1 MANLYDKAGLVNIP
15 VGYQEGFLYNIK
27 PEDNTLG
34 FRFNRDS
41 AATRVNKEGLI
52 EQVGYFGPELVKNGN
67 FSELGSELIPDGN
80 FTNQAAV
87 DYWQIADTGGVERAT
102 KSLENGFMRLTYD
115 IANGSALYKSGI
127 VTSGKSYKVT
137 FRAKGTANSN
147 FNSIGDNVNIPSNP
161 QYVVSN
167 PTLTDDWQDYEFYV
181 PVSSTTLRLYL
192 TSAQIGDT
200 LDITNIS
207 VKQVDPNDYW
217 ILAGS
222 NVSISDNKLNFVNAV
237 TNSEFVQQII
247 VAPIG
252 KTYKITLEVSNLGSG
267 ESIKIRHPFQD
278 TTINTNG
285 FHTIY
290 GVGDLANVFRIT
302 PNSTTATFSITNISV
317 VEVKGDKPRIDYTDS
332 LTSPSF
338 LLEPQSTNLLEFS
351 EDFSQSAWLKTN
363 LSILSD
369 SIISPEGILSA
380 GKLIPDTT
388 SGQHK
393 IDITRTVAN
402 GATVSLS
409 AFVKK
414 GEYNFCCLYEVTS
427 SAGRFFDL
435 SNGTQGGTFV
445 GAPTTSNIENYNN
458 DWYRISI
465 STTVPSTSARY
476 ILYVCDTISNT
487 SFVGD
492 NTKGIYA
499 WGTQLEESL
508 YPTSY
513 IPTAGS
519 TVTRAQETCNGA
531 GSVST
536 FNDSEGVLYAEIA
549 ALADDSTNRHITL
562 SDGSNNNRLV
572 LKYDNQSNVIQAF
585 NRVGGVETAF
595 LSASVTDITLFS
607 KCAVKYK
614 VNDYALWIDGV
625 EVATDTNAT
634 TFPSST
640 LNDLKFGESGANSN
654 FYGRTKGIYVFN
666 EALTDDELQQLTG
679 PEYNSF
685 AALAAAYNYT
695 VI

>member
-15 VGYQEGFLYNIK
+15 VGYQDGFLYNIK

-41 AATRVNKEGLI
+41 AATLVNSKGLI
-52 EQVGYFGPELVKNGN
+52 EQVGYFGPELVQNGN

-87 DYWQIADTGGVERAT
+87 DYWSIAATDGVERAT

-115 IANGSALYKSGI
+115 IANGSALYKSSI
-127 VTSGKSYKVT
+127 LPSGKSYKVT

-217 ILAGS
+217 YA
-222 NVSISDNKLNFVNAV
+222 SD
-237 TNSEFVQQII
+237 
-247 VAPIG
+247 PW
-252 KTYKITLEVSNLGSG
+252 
-267 ESIKIRHPFQD
+267 
-278 TTINTNG
+278 
-285 FHTIY
+285 
-290 GVGDLANVFRIT
+290 
-302 PNSTTATFSITNISV
+302 SITNQGAFYDDTSGNRLDQSNLNLVQNKLYKLTFDIENTTGTEAYIWIGNSGGTVPYVGTWYQSYSTGSNTVYFTMPSNQTALAFYGSQTGGLFYINNISL

-338 LLEPQSTNLLEFS
+338 LLEPQSTNLVEFS
-351 EDFSQSAWLKTN
+351 EDFSKWAKQSGGTGLSPIITLNDTISPDGTQNADKVVFNKGTGTTTSD
-363 LSILSD
+363 LSILQASFTSQSNTASIYVKAD
-369 SIISPEGILSA
+369 SSQRIVIRNSSTWVGYDIGTEWTRIEKTDTGGSIQIGLRDGYGIA
-380 GKLIPDTT
+380 NVPDT
-388 SGQHK
+388 
-393 IDITRTVAN
+393 
-402 GATVSLS
+402 ATVYLWGAQIEALS
-409 AFVKK
+409 
-414 GEYNFCCLYEVTS
+414 
-427 SAGRFFDL
+427 
-435 SNGTQGGTFV
+435 
-445 GAPTTSNIENYNN
+445 
-458 DWYRISI
+458 
-465 STTVPSTSARY
+465 
-476 ILYVCDTISNT
+476 
-487 SFVGD
+487 
-492 NTKGIYA
+492 YA
-499 WGTQLEESL
+499 
-508 YPTSY
+508 TSY

-519 TVTRAQETCNGA
+519 TVTRAEETCNDA
-531 GSVST
+531 GNVST

>member
-1 MANLYDKAGLVNIP
+1 MANLFNKAGLVNIP
-15 VGYQEGFLYNIK
+15 SGYGSGKLENVK
-27 PEDNTLG
+27 PIDPTLG

-87 DYWQIADTGGVERAT
+87 DYWRIADTGGVERAT

-217 ILAGS
+217 TLGTGWIFGDGVATCDGSQTSGTFLQQTPITFTNGNTYKVVFTCTIQAG
-222 NVSISDNKLNFVNAV
+222 NLDARLQGGGPAV
-237 TNSEFVQQII
+237 TGTSKTSSGTYTEYLVSTGNTSFRMRGNDDF
-247 VAPIG
+247 IG
-252 KTYKITLEVSNLGSG
+252 
-267 ESIKIRHPFQD
+267 
-278 TTINTNG
+278 
-285 FHTIY
+285 
-290 GVGDLANVFRIT
+290 
-302 PNSTTATFSITNISV
+302 SITNISV
-317 VEVKGDKPRIDYTDS
+317 IKVLGDKPRIDYTDS

-338 LLEPQSTNLLEFS
+338 LLEPQSTNLYTDSNNF
-351 EDFSQSAWLKTN
+351 
-363 LSILSD
+363 LSWSVAGSLTLTPNYT
-369 SIISPEGILSA
+369 ISPSGENNATRLQWGSGTNFLYKTLSHV
-380 GKLIPDTT
+380 G
-388 SGQHK
+388 
-393 IDITRTVAN
+393 N
-402 GATVSLS
+402 
-409 AFVKK
+409 
-414 GEYNFCCLYEVTS
+414 NFTNS
-427 SAGRFFDL
+427 F
-435 SNGTQGGTFV
+435 
-445 GAPTTSNIENYNN
+445 
-458 DWYRISI
+458 
-465 STTVPSTSARY
+465 Y
-476 ILYVCDTISNT
+476 IKSNT
-487 SFVGD
+487 SINQYLRLFLDNGAQSQEETITPQWQRFTFTNLVTPTQSNRNVGLIRSTNQVGD
-492 NTKGIYA
+492 LDVSIAFSQFEALSYA
-499 WGTQLEESL
+499 
-508 YPTSY
+508 TSY

-519 TVTRAQETCNGA
+519 TATRAQETCNGA
-531 GSVST
+531 GSAST

-562 SDGSNNNRLV
+562 SDGSDNNRLV

-585 NRVGGVETAF
+585 NRVGGVETAS